1 MDTPTIA
8 QYYREQDPMKR
19 LELLNQSI
27 EAGEEPEAN
36 EIRKELWECRYS
48 DSQVG
53 GKDMKA
59 DGYLALWMAMEFN
72 RGAGNKLFGPKG
84 AKKEITKQLEKLKF
98 QEFRKKGQLEEEL
111 LYRECCHMVRR

>member
-36 EIRKELWECRYS
+36 EIRKELWECR
-48 DSQVG
+48 
-53 GKDMKA
+53 
-59 DGYLALWMAMEFN
+59 
-72 RGAGNKLFGPKG
+72 
-84 AKKEITKQLEKLKF
+84 
-98 QEFRKKGQLEEEL
+98 
-111 LYRECCHMVRR
+111 